1 MGDERLGR
9 WNRRVFNLSG
19 LAWNTGVDALGLV
32 EDLSGVGEF
41 KETLRLFRG
50 WPGEIW
56 GVFAAVNEWTV
67 TVTRSVECGER
78 LWTLNGE
85 LMDRAC
91 AASSE

>member
-1 MGDERLGR
+1 MG
-9 WNRRVFNLSG
+9 
-19 LAWNTGVDALGLV
+19 TGK
-32 EDLSGVGEF
+32 F

-50 WPGEIW
+50 WPGEIL

-67 TVTRSVECGER
+67 TVPRSVECGER
-78 LWTLNGE
+78 LRTLNGE

>member
-1 MGDERLGR
+1 MGDGTREFSTSR
-9 WNRRVFNLSG
+9 G
-19 LAWNTGVDALGLV
+19 LAWNTGVDVLMLV

-67 TVTRSVECGER
+67 TVTRSVECRER
-78 LWTLNGE
+78 LWTLNGD

>member
-1 MGDERLGR
+1 M
-9 WNRRVFNLSG
+9 
-19 LAWNTGVDALGLV
+19 LGLV

-50 WPGEIW
+50 WPGEIF
-56 GVFAAVNEWTV
+56 GVFAGVNEWTV
-67 TVTRSVECGER
+67 TVPRSVECGER

-85 LMDRAC
+85 LLDWAC